1 MPLERVT
8 TGIDGLDPLLSGGL
22 IRGRSYLVSGE
33 PGTGKTTFCIQ
44 YILEGVRNGENGVFV
59 TIDEK
64 PEHLIADS
72 EAIGWD
78 LESPIK
84 KGSLQLLDVTN
95 YFSDVRTGEVA
106 AIKIDRVARELEK
119 FVKKNKARRLVID
132 PIAPL
137 ISNSDAISGVQEYI
151 RKLIGTIEEATGCTT
166 LLTSHVPSGG
176 ARLSQ
181 YEVEEYIVSGIFQL
195 RLIKPERKYVRTL
208 FVRKMRATATDLS
221 EYSFDII
228 KGRGVVL
235 RQPI

>member
-1 MPLERVT
+1 MPIERVS
-8 TGIDGLDPLLSGGL
+8 TGIDGLDPLLGGGL

-44 YILEGVRNGENGVFV
+44 YILQGIQSGENGIFV

-64 PEHLIADS
+64 PAHLITDA
-72 EAIGWD
+72 EAMGWD
-78 LESPIK
+78 LQTPLK
-84 KGSLQLLDVTN
+84 KGNLQLLDVTN
-95 YFSDVRTGEVA
+95 YFSELRTGDAES
-106 AIKIDRVARELEK
+106 IRIDRVAKELEK
-119 FVKKNKARRLVID
+119 FVQKNKAKRLVID

-137 ISNSDAISGVQEYI
+137 ISNIDAISGVQEYI
-151 RKLIGTIEEATGCTT
+151 RKLIGTIEDVTGCTT

-195 RLIKPERKYVRTL
+195 RLIKPERKYVRTF

-221 EYSFDII
+221 EYAFDIM

-235 RQPI
+235 RQPV